1 MLLVLIKLICD
12 SYLYVADNAMVLS
25 QVHVVRLELFNRLL
39 FQLSTYRRLQ
49 LWLTSV
55 PQNVVEA
62 LSESAMG

>member
-1 MLLVLIKLICD
+1 
-12 SYLYVADNAMVLS
+12 
-25 QVHVVRLELFNRLL
+25 VVRLELFNRLL